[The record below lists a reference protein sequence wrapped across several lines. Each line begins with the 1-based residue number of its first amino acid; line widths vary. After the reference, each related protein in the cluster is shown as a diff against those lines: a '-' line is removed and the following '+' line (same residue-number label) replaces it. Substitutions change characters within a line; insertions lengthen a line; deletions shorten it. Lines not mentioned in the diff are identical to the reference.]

1 MKIRVLR
8 WLAFAGIGAAFVTIL
23 SAEWTVTA
31 GVLLLLWCAADLFIF
46 LCVGLT
52 AASCLIALAFAKEL
66 ANYSFAPA
74 DLPVAGFLALAVGL
88 AFRKRLAPSVSGTD
102 ARSHRVLFPAVI
114 ALLLLAVF
122 RYFPLGAHLM
132 LSVAL
137 LLVWR
142 GRGGRF
148 VRPRLRDR
156 RWVSTAL
163 LAITSASISFAVL
176 ELGARWF
183 IFPFGLPGN
192 VYVYDSRL
200 GVVVAPGTKGYN
212 QFRAGEHE
220 LKLLRYEISAQG
232 LRDVVHGP
240 KQPGE
245 FRIAML
251 GDSYTF
257 GVTNDFEGTIPR
269 QLQRLFDERVP
280 KRHVTVMNIG
290 FGATGP
296 WQQSVLLRERGFP
309 LAPDLVVHQVLL
321 GNDVADTLEKR
332 GEVLEAYDPR
342 RVPVVG
348 QWRNYRHARFWPDYW
363 LRKRSAAYNAFRK
376 AVGLWRIH
384 RFLASGTRLLP
395 VILLPNPPPPP
406 ARPSFME
413 VNLVNGYPRLE
424 QAWNETLA
432 DLAGIVQDCRD
443 REIGYVAYT
452 LPNWPEVSDDEWRST
467 LAGVPGVAYERGKGR
482 QRFASEMDRA
492 GVQQFSIFEA
502 LHEQL
507 DINKLYYIYDGH
519 MTDEGNRVVAER
531 IFAWLTQDGGPLADR
546 PSVAAP

>member
-52 AASCLIALAFAKEL
+52 AASCLIALAFAEEL
-66 ANYSFAPA
+66 ANYSFAPV

-122 RYFPLGAHLM
+122 RYFPLKAHLM

-156 RWVSTAL
+156 RWVSTVL
-163 LAITSASISFAVL
+163 FAITSASISFAVL

-183 IFPFGLPGN
+183 IFPFGLPYN
-192 VYVYDSRL
+192 EYVYDSRF
-200 GVVVAPGTKGYN
+200 GYVVAPGTKGHK

-220 LKLLRYEISAQG
+220 LKLVRYEISAQG
-232 LRDVVHGP
+232 LRDVVHGA

-251 GDSYTF
+251 GDSFTF
-257 GVTNDFEGTIPR
+257 GATNDFEGTIPR

-290 FGATGP
+290 FRATGP

-309 LAPDLVVHQVLL
+309 LAPDLVVHEVFL

-332 GEVLEAYDPR
+332 GEVLQAYDPGSM
-342 RVPVVG
+342 PMVG

-376 AVGLWRIH
+376 AVGPWRIH

-395 VILLPNPPPPP
+395 VILLMDPPPS
-406 ARPSFME
+406 ARPSLLE
-413 VNLVNGYPRLE
+413 PDLARWYPRLSE
-424 QAWNETLA
+424 AWDETMA
-432 DLAGIVQDCRD
+432 DIGGIIQDCRD
-443 REIGYVAYT
+443 RGIAYVGYP
-452 LPNWPEVSDDEWRST
+452 LPYWEEVSDDGWRST
-467 LAGVPGVAYERGKGR
+467 LAGAPGVAYERGKGR
-482 QRFASEMDRA
+482 QRFAAEMDRA
-492 GVQQFSIFEA
+492 GVQQFSIFDA
-502 LHEQL
+502 LHEWP

-531 IFAWLTQDGGPLADR
+531 IFARLTQDGGPLADW